1 VEQAGVVEQAE
12 AVDQTELHQMPVVD
26 ELVDFAS

>member
-1 VEQAGVVEQAE
+1 VKQAGVVEQAG

-26 ELVDFAS
+26 EFLGFAS